1 MMKQEFE
8 VLAGYEVSI
17 DDYNKIIEPM
27 YMATSLSKEEF
38 VKTISKKRF
47 ALRSLK
53 SIVKEMKQIAKH
65 LEDTC
70 DHYHDTE
77 AHDRLHV
84 LVDEYLER
92 RGYIIEGI
100 RYASYMIDDEMTVFK
115 CYHPSKIV
123 IYGRNDYKTIETIN
137 LI

>member
-8 VLAGYEVSI
+8 ALAGYEVSI

-38 VKTISKKRF
+38 VKTINKKRF
-47 ALRSLK
+47 ALKTLK
-53 SIVKEMKQIAKH
+53 SIVKEMKQIGKH
-65 LEDTC
+65 LEETC

-77 AHDRLHV
+77 AHDRLHA
-84 LVDEYLER
+84 LVDEYMER
-92 RGYIIEGI
+92 KGYIIEGI
-100 RYASYMIDDEMTVFK
+100 RYAGYMIDDEMTRFK
-115 CYHPSKIV
+115 CYHPSKVV
-123 IYGRNDYKTIETIN
+123 IYGRNDYKTIETID